1 MMPEDSTPVVSVC
14 IANYNGAEIISDCIE
29 SILRQENAPAFEIL
43 VHDDASTDNSLQVIE
58 QYEAVRLIR
67 SSDNVGFCISNNR
80 MAAEARRKFILL
92 LNNDAQLFEDALATL
107 FEESRKHADK
117 AVLGL
122 PQYDFATRE
131 LVDFGLKLDYFCSS
145 VPIRKPTDKDVAM
158 VIGACIWVPANLWNK
173 IGGFP
178 EWFETNAEDVYLCC
192 YARLLGYRIYVPG
205 KSGFL
210 HMIGHTLGG
219 GKSADKK
226 LQISTRRRYFS
237 ERNRLFVQW
246 LFYPAWIVPFT
257 TLLNLV
263 VLSVEAI
270 VLSIVNRK
278 ASLILDIYI
287 KSQRD
292 AFSMIKFVRSARHAA
307 MLSRAISFA
316 SFFGAF
322 TLMPQKLRL
331 LFSAG
336 LPRT

>member
-1 MMPEDSTPVVSVC
+1 M
-14 IANYNGAEIISDCIE
+14 
-29 SILRQENAPAFEIL
+29 
-43 VHDDASTDNSLQVIE
+43 
-58 QYEAVRLIR
+58 
-67 SSDNVGFCISNNR
+67 VGHS
-80 MAAEARRKFILL
+80 
-92 LNNDAQLFEDALATL
+92 
-107 FEESRKHADK
+107 
-117 AVLGL
+117 
-122 PQYDFATRE
+122 
-131 LVDFGLKLDYFCSS
+131 
-145 VPIRKPTDKDVAM
+145 
-158 VIGACIWVPANLWNK
+158 
-173 IGGFP
+173 
-178 EWFETNAEDVYLCC
+178 
-192 YARLLGYRIYVPG
+192 
-205 KSGFL
+205 
-210 HMIGHTLGG
+210 LGG
-219 GKSADKK
+219 GKSADKM
-226 LQISTRRRYFS
+226 LQISVRRRYFS

-292 AFSMIKFVRSARHAA
+292 AFSKIKVVRSARHAA

-322 TLMPQKLRL
+322 TLIPQKLRL